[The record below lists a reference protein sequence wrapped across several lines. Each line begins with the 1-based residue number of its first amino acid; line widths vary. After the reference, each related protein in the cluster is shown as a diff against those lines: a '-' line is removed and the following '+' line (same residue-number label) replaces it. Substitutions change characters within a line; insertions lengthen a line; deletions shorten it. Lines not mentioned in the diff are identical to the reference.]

1 MSFYAPKVPSLRF
14 SHAGFNYSIH
24 IVQDDSPIL
33 VIAQETS
40 PGQWI
45 RVSEEWWLVQRDL
58 DRDGGFDSWWAKVLT
73 QINARLRALFG
84 VQEDPGPTEP
94 PVTLQQKVE
103 AKIRAMKI
111 VLVDGIPQVEVTE

>member
-1 MSFYAPKVPSLRF
+1 
-14 SHAGFNYSIH
+14 
-24 IVQDDSPIL
+24 
-33 VIAQETS
+33 
-40 PGQWI
+40 
-45 RVSEEWWLVQRDL
+45 VQRDL